1 MSSYLDRAEYPATIR
16 PDVQRG
22 ESPDVS
28 VDEDEQLGATS
39 GFPAAILAAVAD
51 GITVQDAEGRV
62 LWANDAA
69 ARLVGF
75 ESAAE
80 LLSADVADVIDRFD
94 LLDERRRPLD
104 PDQLPGRLALAEGR
118 GQERIV
124 CYRIRATAEERWS
137 SIRALPVAG
146 EDGRAVAV
154 NVIRDITTQRRAAE
168 QMRLLA
174 DASELLVSSLDVEL
188 TIGAIG
194 GMLVP
199 TFADYALVDL
209 LRADGSLEQVVLRH
223 VDPAREAVLREIR
236 ERYPPT
242 GNPEHPASVVA
253 ASGAPLL
260 IETADDPELSR
271 AALDEEHLE
280 LYRRLEPSS
289 YLVVPLVARSRTIGT
304 LSLGMGESHR
314 RYHDEDI
321 AFAQEV
327 AGRIALGVEN
337 SRLYAEAG
345 ASLDRLRLLSE
356 AGELFASSLDRER
369 ILERVSRVVV
379 PRIADACN
387 IYLLEEGRLRRVA
400 HAHAEPELERLMDGM
415 SGTYFPSGEPPALWR
430 QVVEQG
436 KGFLA
441 STISSEL
448 GADLAGLGL
457 DLELFA
463 RVGSRS
469 MMFVPFVSRGEVLG
483 LLTLGAREEGHYD
496 ETDLEL
502 ARELARRASAALDNA
517 RLLSDLEQRA
527 ETARALEFVAD
538 GVFLVDDRGIVR
550 LWNPAAEAIT
560 GLRAAE
566 VVGRR
571 IDEAIPGWGDVERL
585 VPVTETRHGGGTRA
599 ETIPVEIRGRELWL
613 SISGV
618 AFGDGTVYACRD
630 LTEERAVERLKSDF
644 VSTVSHELRTPLAA
658 IYGAA
663 MTLKREDVPLSGDQ
677 RDGMLGVVA
686 SESERLARIVN
697 DILLAS
703 RLDSGIV
710 NVSLEHVDPVEVA
723 RAVLAAAEAHLPDG
737 IDLSLIAP
745 ANGSAVR
752 LDADKVRQVLV
763 NLVENAIKYS
773 PEGGVVAL
781 EVAPTEDRIRFL
793 VRDEGLGIP
802 ASEHGRI
809 FEKFYRLDPDLARG
823 VGGTGLGLYICREIV
838 RRMDGRI
845 WLESTPGRGSTFV
858 VELPLS

>member
-1 MSSYLDRAEYPATIR
+1 M
-16 PDVQRG
+16 
-22 ESPDVS
+22 S
-28 VDEDEQLGATS
+28 VDEDEQLEATS
-39 GFPAAILAAVAD
+39 GFPAAILAAVED
-51 GITVQDAEGRV
+51 GITVQDAEGRL

-69 ARLVGF
+69 ARLIGF
-75 ESAAE
+75 ESAPDFLA
-80 LLSADVADVIDRFD
+80 ADVTDVLSRFE
-94 LLDERRRPLD
+94 LLDEQRRPLT
-104 PDQLPGRLALAEGR
+104 PEQLPGRLALLEGR

-124 CYRIRATAEERWS
+124 CYRILATAEERWS
-137 SIRALPVAG
+137 SIRALPVEG
-146 EDGRAVAV
+146 EDGRVVAV
-154 NVIRDITTQRRAAE
+154 NVIRDITEQRRAAE
-168 QMRLLA
+168 QIRLLA
-174 DASELLVSSLDVEL
+174 DASELLVSSLDFEL

-199 TFADYALVDL
+199 TFADYALIDL
-209 LRADGSLEQVVLRH
+209 LRPDGSLEQVVLRH
-223 VDPAREAVLREIR
+223 VDPEREAVLREIR
-236 ERYPPT
+236 ARYPPD
-242 GNPEHPASVVA
+242 GNPDHPASVVA

-260 IETADDPELSR
+260 IETADDPELRR
-271 AALDEEHLE
+271 AARDDEHLA

-289 YLVVPLVARSRTIGT
+289 YLVVPLMARSRTIGT

-314 RYHDEDI
+314 RYHDADV

-345 ASLDRLRLLSE
+345 HSLDRLRLLSE
-356 AGELFASSLDRER
+356 AGELFASSFDRDR
-369 ILERVSRVVV
+369 ILARVSRVVV

-387 IYLLEEGRLRRVA
+387 IYLLEDGVLRRVA
-400 HAHAEPELERLMDGM
+400 HAHADPGLERLMDEMTGSYM
-415 SGTYFPSGEPPALWR
+415 PNGDAPALWQ
-430 QVVEQG
+430 QVVVEG
-436 KGFLA
+436 EGMLA
-441 STISSEL
+441 STLTPEL

-457 DLELFA
+457 DLELFE

-483 LLTLGAREEGHYD
+483 VLTLGSSEPGHYD

-517 RLLSDLEQRA
+517 RLLADLEQRA

-538 GVFLVDDRGIVR
+538 GVFLLDDGGVVR
-550 LWNPAAEAIT
+550 LWNPAAEGIT
-560 GLRAAE
+560 GLRGAE

-571 IDEAIPGWGDVERL
+571 LEDAIPGWGDVERL
-585 VPVTETRHGGGTRA
+585 VPVTESRHGGGARA
-599 ETIPVEIRGRELWL
+599 ETVPIEIRGRELWL

-618 AFGDGTVYACRD
+618 AFGDGIVYACRD
-630 LTEERAVERLKSDF
+630 VTEERAVERLKSDF

-663 MTLKREDVPLSGDQ
+663 MTLKREDVPLSLDQ

-703 RLDSGIV
+703 RLDSGV
-710 NVSLEHVDPVEVA
+710 VGVSLEHADPVEVA
-723 RAVLAAAEAHLPDG
+723 QAVLAAAEAHLPEG
-737 IDLSLIAP
+737 IRLSLRAAEDIAP
-745 ANGSAVR
+745 VR
-752 LDADKVRQVLV
+752 IDADKVRQVLV

-773 PEGGVVAL
+773 PDGGAVSL
-781 EVAPTEDRIRFL
+781 ELERSRDRLRFL

-802 ASEHGRI
+802 ASEFGRI

-845 WLESTPGRGSTFV
+845 WVESAPGSGSTFV
-858 VELPLS
+858 VELPLV